1 MSFTPTKYELK
12 LTVDFNENTFIG
24 NVKIHVEVTDPVKEF
39 DLKMSKDLEI
49 ERISFWQAEFI
60 TRGNPQTLGSTTIF
74 EVDKENDL
82 VHVPLPDEITSE
94 SIKEEGYIEV
104 DYKGKVGEKGAN
116 KGLFLYN
123 SSDYETN
130 LENGNA
136 IHLFPIL
143 EDVAAPLTL
152 SVLTPY
158 RAGVETTLKA
168 GEHASILE
176 KELISNNFNSRG
188 EKIKISELYFK
199 INAPTPLILD

>member
-49 ERISFWQAEFI
+49 ERIAFWQAEFI
-60 TRGNPQTLGSTTIF
+60 TRGNPQMDGKVIF
-74 EVDKENDL
+74 DIEKKDDSI
-82 VHVPLPDEITSE
+82 HVPLYDEITSE

-116 KGLFLYN
+116 KGLFLIN

-152 SVLTPY
+152 SVITPY

-168 GEHASILE
+168 GEHASIPE
-176 KELISNNFNSRG
+176 KELISNNFNSG
-188 EKIKISELYFK
+188 DEKVKISELYFQ